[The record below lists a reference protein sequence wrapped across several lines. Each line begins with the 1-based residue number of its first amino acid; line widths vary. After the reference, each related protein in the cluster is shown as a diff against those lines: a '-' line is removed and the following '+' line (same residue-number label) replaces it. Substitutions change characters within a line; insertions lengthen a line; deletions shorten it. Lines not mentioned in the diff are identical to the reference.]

1 VSRSSRRPTNP
12 IGVLEASNLKGFA
25 CDIPLLRFVRVQSFF
40 SAFPGRWP
48 GAGLL
53 LLRAAVGPTL
63 LMQGAAY
70 LGSRGDPTIQAI
82 AGGLLAVL
90 LGTALVIGFLTP
102 AAGIGAGLFSAM
114 NGLAWLPIPA
124 PSPIQGGLLPFFVV
138 IVSLA
143 IALLGPGA
151 FSLDSYLF
159 GRREI
164 VIPPDTH
171 PHSVT

>member
-1 VSRSSRRPTNP
+1 
-12 IGVLEASNLKGFA
+12 
-25 CDIPLLRFVRVQSFF
+25 VQSFF

-48 GAGLL
+48 GAGLF

-70 LGSRGDPTIQAI
+70 FGSRGDPTIEAT

-90 LGTALVIGFLTP
+90 IGAALVIGFLTP
-102 AAGIGAGLFSAM
+102 VASLGAGLFSAM
-114 NGLAWLPIPA
+114 NGLAWLPSPA
-124 PSPIQGGLLPFFVV
+124 PNLIDGGLLPFFVV

-164 VIPPDTH
+164 VIPRDTH
-171 PHSVT
+171 PHSVS